1 MSTLALQKNRFVR
14 RIHEGLTTLVGR
26 GTLAAVRR
34 YEGYVRW
41 QGGRGYVLKADIR
54 QYFSQ
59 RGP

>member
-1 MSTLALQKNRFVR
+1 MIN
-14 RIHEGLTTLVGR
+14 LTTLVGR